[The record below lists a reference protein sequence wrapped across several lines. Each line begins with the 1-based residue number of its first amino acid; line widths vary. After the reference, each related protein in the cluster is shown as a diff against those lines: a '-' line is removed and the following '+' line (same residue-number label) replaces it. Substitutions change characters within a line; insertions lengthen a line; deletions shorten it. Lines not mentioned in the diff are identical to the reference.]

1 MKLVCVNKHQIIE
14 KEFNNAQNEIKTPLP
29 HPEPWRNKHR
39 AMAKNKQRRR
49 GKCICEKQACK
60 CRQNIRKGKAE
71 EAIRDMTVGMV
82 RAK

>member
-1 MKLVCVNKHQIIE
+1 MGIDFHESVKNDE
-14 KEFNNAQNEIKTPLP
+14 KER
-29 HPEPWRNKHR
+29 RNKHIT
-39 AMAKNKQRRR
+39 MAKNKQRRR
-49 GKCICEKQACK
+49 EKCICEKQACK

>member
-1 MKLVCVNKHQIIE
+1 MMKKKGGTSIE
-14 KEFNNAQNEIKTPLP
+14 R
-29 HPEPWRNKHR
+29 WRRTN
-39 AMAKNKQRRR
+39 R
-49 GKCICEKQACK
+49 GEEKYICEKQACK